1 TVNHVK
7 TVTVPRSWTQDLSFS
22 GLYLIFSFVL
32 NEPDRPYVET
42 FKLETENVKHIRILL
57 YGPVG
62 AGKSSFISS
71 VRSILRG
78 KMSNLALSNY
88 VTHKVNKG
96 KESIYPFV
104 FIDFMGL
111 NEDSDKGVRLDDVR
125 MAMEGHVKEDYVFNP
140 VAPLNKDS
148 PFYNPSPSPEQKV
161 HVLVC
166 AYSANVLS
174 MNNSVL
180 QKMKAI
186 REAASSL
193 GIPQLGILTHVDEA
207 CPETGKDLKNVYK
220 SKHIKKKMQDF
231 SAALGIPLNCILPVK
246 SYSEEIQLNE
256 KVDALILSALRMML
270 DFGDEFI
277 EYKL

>member
-1 TVNHVK
+1 QGGDSRV
-7 TVTVPRSWTQDLSFS
+7 
-22 GLYLIFSFVL
+22 IFGPQSSNFTSQCITNIRL
-32 NEPDRPYVET
+32 H
-42 FKLETENVKHIRILL
+42 FGQFENVKHIRILL

-78 KMSNLALSNY
+78 KMSNLALSNATCGVSTSFTKKY

-220 SKHIKKKMQDF
+220 SKHIKKKDF